1 MRRIGTLVTG
11 IVIGGGGP
19 DSLQRR
25 PIDSRN
31 SFDSGGGVLYLIANF
46 NPERPLEHEGPL
58 EAAVKTTLA
67 GMIIGVF
74 VTLVASTPV
83 VAHHG
88 TASFDTSKDLTLKGT
103 VTDWIW
109 ANPHCFLKF
118 DAMDDTGAVRNWA
131 VEVSN
136 PTDMTKRG
144 WARTSFK
151 VGDVVTV
158 NLQPVKN
165 GAPIGRLRTVMLAD
179 GSTLSAMGPAP
190 ASAAPPAQ

>member
-1 MRRIGTLVTG
+1 MKARLVGTMLVA
-11 IVIGGGGP
+11 
-19 DSLQRR
+19 
-25 PIDSRN
+25 
-31 SFDSGGGVLYLIANF
+31 FGVLIVSA
-46 NPERPLEHEGPL
+46 
-58 EAAVKTTLA
+58 
-67 GMIIGVF
+67 
-74 VTLVASTPV
+74 PV

-118 DAMDDTGAVRNWA
+118 DAMDETGTVRNWA

-144 WARTSFK
+144 WARASFK
-151 VGDVVTV
+151 VGDMVTV

-165 GAPIGRLRTVMLAD
+165 GAPIGRLRTVTLPD
-179 GSTLSAMGPAP
+179 GSTLTAMGPPP
-190 ASAAPPAQ
+190 AASAPPAP